1 FLAAQASTKL
11 AQDTHALDISNRAI
25 DITGEVEYD
34 RAGPLNAVGFG
45 VSVPL
50 PFHDRNQ
57 GNIAHSQ
64 IAIRQAAELQAHQR
78 ATVLTDV
85 ASAYAGFVTS
95 EKVLGLF
102 ESGYL
107 DQAQQSLDIATYVYQ
122 QGNGNLLDML
132 DAQRTARATQLAYRQ
147 ALAAYMTAVEQL

>member
-1 FLAAQASTKL
+1 TTLAK
-11 AQDTHALDISNRAI
+11 DTHALDLANRAI
-25 DITGEVEYD
+25 DVTGEVEYD
-34 RAGPLNAVGFG
+34 RAGPLNALGFG
-45 VSVPL
+45 ISIPL

-64 IAIRQAAELQAHQR
+64 VALKQASELEEHAR

-85 ASAYAGFVTS
+85 ASAWAAFQTA

-107 DQAQQSLDIATYVYQ
+107 DQA
-122 QGNGNLLDML
+122 
-132 DAQRTARATQLAYRQ
+132 RQ
-147 ALAAYMTAVEQL
+147 